1 LKPQQLN
8 NMDIFKGIETVGKWE
23 AFGWGARW
31 ELTNEE
37 IDRALAK
44 IDVQRNAWAAYFAT
58 GSAVASLPSAG
69 TVGVALG
76 AAGALWIGFFEIL
89 KSRIKSVNVGNGVI
103 VDFALDPNPHSRSE
117 WSWSRLAG
125 GVESSPFALNFSN
138 ITPRR

>member
-1 LKPQQLN
+1 
-8 NMDIFKGIETVGKWE
+8 MDIFKSIETVGKWE
-23 AFGWGARW
+23 AFGLGARW

-58 GSAVASLPSAG
+58 AAAVGSLPSAG
-69 TVGVALG
+69 TVGVGIG
-76 AAGALWIGFFEIL
+76 AYGSLWIGFLEIL
-89 KSRIKSVNVGNGVI
+89 KSRIKSVNEGNGVI
-103 VDFALDPNPHSRSE
+103 VDFALDPYPSSRSE
-117 WSWSRLAG
+117 WSWSNLAG

>member
-1 LKPQQLN
+1 MGSPL
-8 NMDIFKGIETVGKWE
+8 GT
-23 AFGWGARW
+23 
-31 ELTNEE
+31 TNEE